1 MEKKVQKLPYAAF
14 FLLIFGF
21 LFLWFAKIHPL
32 IPFDG
37 DDWTYLAYVRVATPI
52 WGEWN
57 PSKVFPEVL
66 YPLFSTFAAHALMPL
81 TGDYITAQT
90 LIHAF
95 VVSAAITGY
104 LWCFACLMRR
114 LFSFSRTTTAVLTT
128 LFFALHFLVFRTAEE
143 NNVHL
148 FLCVNIN
155 CYYNY
160 LLPMLL
166 NASLVMLLLANEKLE
181 VFLDTGRPEIKG
193 LFFMALYFAIFSNL
207 PASGILAAYAGS
219 RVLLSL
225 IRQGKALRL
234 KPLLSDN
241 GFFLGILAAWLIS
254 AVFELSGG
262 RAEMSEAQA
271 PFLSRLLTTCFYLKS
286 ALLESNRLFLISS
299 GIVVI
304 SAAVCMLRNGGI
316 RGLEPKLS
324 SVLGAFLI
332 STAAIFV
339 YMILLCAVV
348 RPDKISYCE
357 YLFALYFHILLLV
370 LLALGYLVRRCPK
383 LMLALPVLTLF
394 LVSSINTNGNTF
406 AESNTCGLPAEQVG
420 DLSRYIVRQFQEAD
434 AAGQQEM
441 PLYLPQFTADPE
453 NGDNWP
459 YTLFLVE
466 RIPGTLYE
474 HGVTKRLIDITPVID
489 PAVNAQ
495 LNIPLPAK

>member
-37 DDWTYLAYVRVATPI
+37 DDWTYLAYVRLATPI

-66 YPLFSTFAAHALMPL
+66 YPLFSTFAAYALTPL

-90 LIHAF
+90 LMHAF

-114 LFSFSRTTTAVLTT
+114 LFSCSLTTTAVLTT
-128 LFFALHFLVFRTAEE
+128 LFFALHFLVFRTGEE
-143 NNVHL
+143 NNMYL
-148 FLCVNIN
+148 FLCVSLN

-166 NASLVMLLLANEKLE
+166 NASLVMLLLANQRMGA
-181 VFLDTGRPEIKG
+181 FLKSGKPEIRG
-193 LFFMALYFAIFSNL
+193 LLYVIVYLAIFSNL
-207 PASGILAAYAGS
+207 AASGILAAYAGS
-219 RVLLSL
+219 CLLLEL
-225 IRQGKALRL
+225 IRIGK
-234 KPLLSDN
+234 
-241 GFFLGILAAWLIS
+241 GFRFRAFVREHRFHLGILAAWLIS

-262 RAEMSEAQA
+262 RAGDAMAGGT
-271 PFLSRLLTTCFYLKS
+271 LLGRLHMTCFLLKS

-299 GIVVI
+299 GIVVG
-304 SAAVCMLRNGGI
+304 SALVCMLLSGGV
-316 RGLEPKLS
+316 RSLGQKLA
-324 SVLGAFLI
+324 SVLGTFLI
-332 STAAIFV
+332 STAAVFV
-339 YMILLCAVV
+339 YMILLCAAVD
-348 RPDKISYCE
+348 PAKITACE
-357 YLFALYFHILLLV
+357 YLFAIYFHILLLV
-370 LLALGYLVRRCPK
+370 LLALGYLAGRCPN
-383 LMLALPVLTLF
+383 LMLALPLLLLF
-394 LVSSINTNGNTF
+394 LVYSINTRGNTF
-406 AESNTCGLPAEQVG
+406 RDSNTCGLPPERCAA
-420 DLSRYIVRQFQEAD
+420 LSRYIVKQFQEAD

-441 PLYLPQFTADPE
+441 TLYLPQFTADPE

-474 HGVTKRLIDITPVID
+474 HGVTKQLIDITPVID